1 MNKEQYVAQVT
12 LLLDCLT
19 VLKDQQIFALK
30 GGTAINFFICDLPRL
45 SVDIDLAFLKTSQRR
60 EAINEIENGL
70 RAIGQSILKRSN
82 RYKIKDIKTRDGI
95 LQKIVI
101 VDGVTSIKIEPNFTL
116 RGTILPVVKM
126 DIKKAVEDRFL
137 YSVKNIPVLSE
148 AELYAGKICAALS
161 RQHPRDLFDIKELL
175 DKTGISDV
183 MRQAFV
189 VYLVCSPRP
198 IHELL
203 QPNLIDLKAI
213 YENEFINM
221 TEKDISLESLLDV
234 REQLISMINNDL
246 SMNERLFLLSLKR
259 GKPDYSLLPLPNIDQ
274 FPALQWKLINIK
286 KMDSTKHS
294 IMIDKLRAVLKI

>member
-1 MNKEQYVAQVT
+1 MNKEQYIAQVT

-19 VLKDQQIFALK
+19 ALKDQELFALK

-45 SVDIDLAFLKTSQRR
+45 SVDIDLTYLKKSQRS
-60 EAINEIENGL
+60 EAITEIGEGL
-70 RAIGQSILKRSN
+70 RAIGQSIIERRN
-82 RYKIKDIKTRDGI
+82 RYKIREIKSRDGL

-101 VDGVTSIKIEPNFTL
+101 MDGVTSIKIEPNFTI
-116 RGTILPVVKM
+116 RGTLLPVEKLG
-126 DIKKAVEDRFL
+126 IQQAVEDRFL

-161 RQHPRDLFDIKELL
+161 RQHPRDFFDIKELL
-175 DKTGISDV
+175 DKKGISDV

-203 QPNLIDLKAI
+203 QPNLIDLKSV
-213 YENEFINM
+213 YENEFVNM
-221 TEKDISLESLLDV
+221 TEKDISLESLLDA
-234 REQLISMINNDL
+234 RERLIHIINHDL
-246 SMNERLFLLSLKR
+246 SANERDFLLSMKQ
-259 GKPDYSLLPLPNIDQ
+259 GEPDYSLLPFQNIEQ

-286 KMDSTKHS
+286 KMDAAKHS
-294 IMIDKLRAVLKI
+294 LMLNKLRAVLKI